1 MNWRDDGM
9 KKILYVVGAGLV
21 VGTVAATFYFL
32 NNKKKKTSEK
42 AYGYTSFNGKVEE
55 EKDESSRDVTI
66 AQDEP
71 MYEDVKSS
79 AIGSM
84 YSRHE
89 GAATIMSDSVDAIRE
104 NIKVSDHTNDEID
117 DISAELDRMISE
129 D

>member
-1 MNWRDDGM
+1 M

-66 AQDEP
+66 AQDDP

>member
-1 MNWRDDGM
+1 M

>member
-1 MNWRDDGM
+1 MSNIQVSQELLRQFAYDCFDVIVRD
-9 KKILYVVGAGLV
+9 I
-21 VGTVAATFYFL
+21 
-32 NNKKKKTSEK
+32 
-42 AYGYTSFNGKVEE
+42 KVEE
-55 EKDESSRDVTI
+55 EKDESSTDVII

-71 MYEDVKSS
+71 MYEDAKSS

-104 NIKVSDHTNDEID
+104 NIKVYERTNDEID
-117 DISAELDRMISE
+117 DISAELNGMISE

>member
-1 MNWRDDGM
+1 M
-9 KKILYVVGAGLV
+9 KKVLYVVGAGLV
-21 VGTVAATFYFL
+21 VGAIATFYL
-32 NNKKKKTSEK
+32 GNNKKKKASEK
-42 AYGYTSFNGKVEE
+42 ACEYRNFNNMVAE
-55 EKDESSRDVTI
+55 EKDGASTDVII

-71 MYEDVKSS
+71 MYDGAKSS

-89 GAATIMSDSVDAIRE
+89 GAAAIMSDSVAAIRE
-104 NIKVSDHTNDEID
+104 NIKVSERTNDEID

>member
-1 MNWRDDGM
+1 M
-9 KKILYVVGAGLV
+9 KKVLYVVGAGLV
-21 VGTVAATFYFL
+21 VGAVAATFYFL
-32 NNKKKKTSEK
+32 NNKKKKNASEK
-42 AYGYTSFNGKVEE
+42 ACECKNFDDKGEE
-55 EKDESSRDVTI
+55 ENGESSADVII

-71 MYEDVKSS
+71 VYEDVKSS

-89 GAATIMSDSVDAIRE
+89 GAATVMSDSVRE
-104 NIKVSDHTNDEID
+104 NIKVSEDTNNEID

>member
-66 AQDEP
+66 AQDDP

>member
-1 MNWRDDGM
+1 M
-9 KKILYVVGAGLV
+9 KKVLYVVGAGLV
-21 VGTVAATFYFL
+21 VGAVAATLYWM
-32 NNKKKKTSEK
+32 NNKKKKASEEACEHK
-42 AYGYTSFNGKVEE
+42 KFDDKFETENS
-55 EKDESSRDVTI
+55 ESSKDVII

-71 MYEDVKSS
+71 VYEDVKSS

-89 GAATIMSDSVDAIRE
+89 GAATVMRDSVDAIRE
-104 NIKVSDHTNDEID
+104 NNKVSENTNDEID

>member
-1 MNWRDDGM
+1 M

-55 EKDESSRDVTI
+55 EKDESSTDVTI
-66 AQDEP
+66 AQDDP

>member
-1 MNWRDDGM
+1 M
-9 KKILYVVGAGLV
+9 KKVLYVVGAGLV
-21 VGTVAATFYFL
+21 VGAVAATFYWM
-32 NNKKKKTSEK
+32 KKKKVSEETCEHK
-42 AYGYTSFNGKVEE
+42 KFDDKFEADNS
-55 EKDESSRDVTI
+55 ESSKDVII

-71 MYEDVKSS
+71 VYEDVKSS

-89 GAATIMSDSVDAIRE
+89 GAATVMSDSVDAIRE
-104 NIKVSDHTNDEID
+104 NIKVSEDTNDEID